1 MFLLDTNVVS
11 ELRKV
16 KTGKADR
23 SVAAWSDSADAG
35 ELYLSAVTI
44 EELEIGVL
52 GIERRDRV
60 QGELFR
66 RWMDEQV
73 LPTFADRILP
83 LDTTVA
89 RRSARLHL
97 PDPRPIRDGFIAATA
112 LAHGLILVTRNVAD
126 FEPMGVRLLNPWD

>member
-35 ELYLSAVTI
+35 EMYLSAVTI

-73 LPTFADRILP
+73 LPSFVDRILP

-89 RRSARLHL
+89 RRSARLHV

-112 LAHGLILVTRNVAD
+112 LAHGLTLVTRNVAD

>member
-83 LDTTVA
+83 IDTTVA

-112 LAHGLILVTRNVAD
+112 LAHGLILVTRNVGD

>member
-1 MFLLDTNVVS
+1 MFLLDTNVVA

-73 LPTFADRILP
+73 LPSFADRILP

-89 RRSARLHL
+89 RRSARLHV